1 MTSIIRRKILL
12 GGFTILLINCAN
24 NRYLLIDATQ
34 ELSIA
39 STSSIRLNESYHRQ
53 HHSQY
58 YDRRHPLQVDDS
70 MQTRRDK
77 LYEIRG
83 EDKIRGIV
91 SSSVRGGGAG
101 VFMLGGDAGVRTVAS
116 IVMLGIVTLIVKVFR
131 EQGIYGLL
139 LLFQAVM
146 YKEACQV
153 VGARDRVSADTSFV
167 PIKVQQIWWFL
178 TALAGSSLHHLKVF
192 GPSNLYGNLVTY
204 LMAAVG
210 LVMGVLT
217 MAQDG
222 ASEELFRGYLGKVA
236 SSHFALIFLVWQSS
250 TWFLTLQ
257 EFGIAWFL
265 LPALLVIVND
275 TMAYVF
281 GRLFGNHKLIPNL
294 SPKKTWEGFIGAALS
309 TILAAHPL
317 LSVFN
322 LESDLAN
329 KQHVTAIAVYV
340 SLISPFGGFLA
351 SAVKRAYGAKDF
363 GSFIPGHGGAIDRLD
378 CQVVTAPFVYFY
390 LKTFG

>member
-1 MTSIIRRKILL
+1 MFCTYEYRYIFSYERTSVRMTSQSQLSTISISLISLKEDHLLIHQPLPPLPVVLNRIFSQQQQTNIRTDRLLFVTNLARDREAIHLETMTSIIRRKILL

-39 STSSIRLNESYHRQ
+39 PTSSIRLNESYHRQ

-294 SPKKTWEGFIGAALS
+294 SP
-309 TILAAHPL
+309 
-317 LSVFN
+317 
-322 LESDLAN
+322 
-329 KQHVTAIAVYV
+329 
-340 SLISPFGGFLA
+340 
-351 SAVKRAYGAKDF
+351 
-363 GSFIPGHGGAIDRLD
+363 
-378 CQVVTAPFVYFY
+378 
-390 LKTFG
+390 